1 MVAMPG
7 NASPTQDSP
16 AQCWARVAARD
27 ASADGQFVYAVSSTG
42 VYCRPSCPSRR
53 PAPERV
59 RFFLLPALAEAAGFR
74 ACKRCRPDRAPAAD
88 PRLAAVGR
96 ALRAIAES
104 DDGIPT
110 LAALSRAAAV
120 SPHHLQR
127 LFKGIVGLSPRKYA
141 EALRLTRLKRG
152 LKAGNGILD
161 ALYGAGFGS
170 TSRLYEQAPSGLG
183 MTPAAYARGGQGA
196 GIAFALSPSPLGR
209 LLVAAT
215 AKGVAMV
222 ALGDDDRA
230 LERELREEFPAAAI
244 RRDDG
249 GLAKTV
255 SVVLAGLAGRTPAR
269 ELPLDVKATAFQA
282 QVWQALKAIP
292 RGETRSYGEI
302 AEKIGRPGAA
312 RAVARACATNPVA
325 LVIPCHRVVAQSG
338 ALAGYRWGV
347 ERKANILERE
357 RTPKRKRQA

>member
-1 MVAMPG
+1 MAAMKDG
-7 NASPTQDSP
+7 SP
-16 AQCWARVAARD
+16 AHDLHARCWARVAARD
-27 ASADGQFVYAVSSTG
+27 ASADGEFVYAVSSTG

-53 PAPERV
+53 PARERV
-59 RFFLLPALAEAAGFR
+59 CFFRLPALAEAAGFR
-74 ACKRCRPDRAPAAD
+74 ACKRCRPNRGPAVD

-96 ALRAIAES
+96 ALRLIAEK

-110 LAALSRAAAV
+110 LGALSRVAAL

-127 LFKGIVGLSPRKYA
+127 LFKNIVGLSPRKYG
-141 EALRLTRLKRG
+141 EALRLARLKRG
-152 LKAGNGILD
+152 LKEGNGVLD

-170 TSRLYEQAPSGLG
+170 ASRLYEHAPAGLG

-196 GIAFALSPSPLGR
+196 TISFTVAVLPLGR

-215 AKGVAMV
+215 TKGVAMV
-222 ALGDDDRA
+222 ALGDDDKA
-230 LERELREEFPAAAI
+230 LERDLRREFPAAAI

-255 SVVLAGLAGRTPAR
+255 STVLARLDGCGPSK

-292 RGETRSYGEI
+292 AGETRSYGEI

-325 LVIPCHRVVAQSG
+325 LVIPCHRAVAGSG
-338 ALAGYRWGV
+338 SLAGYRWGV
-347 ERKANILERE
+347 ERKAKILERE
-357 RTPKRKRQA
+357 RRALRKRRA